1 MSVEQVGEPVLPEFV
16 VTALREVG
24 IDEPRRDDPL
34 HYALANA
41 IGRLGAGASKGEQ
54 FVAMAWHFTNDEER
68 VGDDAAAAEAEYV
81 KLRAVRSLELGE
93 EAALAKDEYEL
104 LLSAEIVKARG
115 EGERNADVAAR
126 RASLDASVRT
136 AQRKARSAEQRAKN
150 VDADPDVAMAR
161 LRMEGSKAA
170 RSVARARAWNISN
183 QIKVWQST
191 NANQRAADRA
201 HTQGV
206 GGAA

>member
-1 MSVEQVGEPVLPEFV
+1 MSEQPVLPSFV
-16 VTALREVG
+16 EAALREVG
-24 IDEPRRDDPL
+24 IDEPQRDDPL

-41 IGRLGAGASKGEQ
+41 IGRLGPGASKGEQ

-68 VGDDAAAAEAEYV
+68 VGDAAAEAEAEYV
-81 KLRAVRSLELGE
+81 KIRAVRSMELGE

-104 LLSAEIVKARG
+104 LLSAEIVKARTN
-115 EGERNADVAAR
+115 GERSAEVAAR
-126 RASLDASVRT
+126 KATLDASVKLAR
-136 AQRKARSAEQRAKN
+136 RKAVTAEQAAKN
-150 VDADPDVAMAR
+150 VDGDEQVASAR

-191 NANQRAADRA
+191 NANQRAADRSHA
-201 HTQGV
+201 QGV